1 MFPLEDKE
9 APRQVLDRVLDT
21 AVPVP
26 VKDLFAVS
34 PEFRKQFRD
43 LTMVKRVTNQATNLV
58 QVNELSGLDPDAVG
72 CDFGN
77 RVLRN
82 DEGLIVVH
90 HSLPLR
96 AVGARI
102 GSSGRIVQ
110 GVLDSGSE
118 IIAMPK

>member
-1 MFPLEDKE
+1 LFPLEDEE
-9 APRQVLDRVLDT
+9 APRRVLDQVLDT
-21 AVPVP
+21 AVLVP

-34 PEFRKQFRD
+34 PKFWKQFHD
-43 LTMVKRVTNQATNLV
+43 LTMVKRVTNLATNLV